1 MFIIFK
7 WGWGDSSIT
16 YKIKLRVTKAVCCQ
30 VVYDCG
36 IKYTFSFSQ
45 LPVWKKLNSAIEWD
59 SFLASTNPLSTSHS
73 GSQKY
78 VDYIEH
84 MHLNYIRKLFR
95 SAQNI
100 KGGKELYEELIIT
113 MNQKSSIPSKTRC
126 ILLLRRI

>member
-1 MFIIFK
+1 
-7 WGWGDSSIT
+7 
-16 YKIKLRVTKAVCCQ
+16 
-30 VVYDCG
+30 
-36 IKYTFSFSQ
+36 
-45 LPVWKKLNSAIEWD
+45 
-59 SFLASTNPLSTSHS
+59 
-73 GSQKY
+73 
-78 VDYIEH
+78 